1 MVDFES
7 FRLAASTASLDAEPR
22 ARPHADLLEFRM
34 DMAEAPLEALDSY
47 DGDLEVLVTNRPE
60 WEGGDRE
67 DGPDRRDELLEALS
81 SPAVAAVDLELRALE
96 DPRQVTDMAPV
107 LDAARE
113 RDIPIVVSMH
123 DFDHAPSRKTLVDFA
138 HRGCQFGTLAKIAV
152 TPGTHEAVLK
162 LLQATHDLTQ
172 EGRTVATM
180 AMGEIGAH
188 TRAIAP
194 LYGSKL
200 GYAPVDRA
208 AATAPGQFDLE
219 TLASLLETFE
229 VRAKRI

>member
-1 MVDFES
+1 MVDFDS

-22 ARPHADLLEFRM
+22 ARSHADLLEFRM
-34 DMAEAPLEALDSY
+34 DMAEAPLEALAAY
-47 DGDLEVLVTNRPE
+47 DGTLDVLVTNRPE
-60 WEGGDRE
+60 WEGGNRE
-67 DGPDRRDELLEALS
+67 DGPERREELLEALT
-81 SPAVAAVDLELRALE
+81 SPAVGAVDLELRALE

-113 RDIPIVVSMH
+113 RDIPIVVSIH
-123 DFDHAPSRKTLVDFA
+123 DYDHAPSRKTLVDFA

-152 TPGTHEAVLK
+152 TPGTHEAILE

-180 AMGEIGAH
+180 AMGELGAH

-200 GYAPVDRA
+200 GYAPVDPA

-219 TLASLLETFE
+219 TLASLLETFD
-229 VRAKRI
+229 VRANRI